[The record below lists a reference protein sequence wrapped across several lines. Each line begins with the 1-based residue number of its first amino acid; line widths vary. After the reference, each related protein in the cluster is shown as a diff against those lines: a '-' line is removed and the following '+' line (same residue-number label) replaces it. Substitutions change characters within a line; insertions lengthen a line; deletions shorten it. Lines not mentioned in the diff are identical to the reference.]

1 MEAECF
7 ENIVSVPAGV
17 RLEIVL
23 CHRYQSLLD
32 GQPAARG
39 ASGTVPLSSM
49 STGRVVD
56 IVSSLAH
63 FARPNGRL
71 PYLSPERL
79 SSEARGHRETG
90 LLEALRT

>member
-17 RLEIVL
+17 RLAIVL
-23 CHRYQSLLD
+23 CHRYQLLLG

-49 STGRVVD
+49 STGRVGD
-56 IVSSLAH
+56 ITVYLVPGSDAH
-63 FARPNGRL
+63 ANGRS
-71 PYLSPERL
+71 PYLLPQRL
-79 SSEARGHRETG
+79 SP
-90 LLEALRT
+90 